1 MKDNIPPSAFD
12 FARTL
17 LVLRNYE
24 WIQSQAAQVNVT
36 IIPIKGIDLLT
47 SIYAEQLDRHVSD
60 IDLVCQNDADCL
72 LLAERLCE
80 EEYRQEFPF
89 SLRPE
94 VLASKHKVSLLSCS
108 TTKVNVDL
116 HTTFVTKK
124 FFSQTIGSF
133 NADAMA
139 RCSNGRMYPIDRW
152 LFLAQH
158 AAFHLFHNNKWTRDL
173 YLLLKDFS
181 TDQRAELLHQSTHYG
196 FHRILMASL
205 YHIWKAHPEMWKDAQ
220 EQMNPTRAEQ
230 RFIRFMQHFDRPFSR
245 HVGDRIVAAY
255 WEFAM
260 IDHRADRLKSWLRLM
275 FPSRGMLTNI
285 YKIKSPVAV
294 MLFYPLNLFISGFTS
309 LFFWILYACVGRM
322 K

>member
-1 MKDNIPPSAFD
+1 MKNSVPPLAFD

-24 WIQSQAAQVNVT
+24 WIQSQAAQAGVT

-72 LLAERLCE
+72 LLAERLCQ

-94 VLASKHKVSLLSCS
+94 ALASKHKVSLLSCS

-139 RCSNGRMYPIDRW
+139 RCNDGRMYPIDRW

-181 TDQRAELLHQSTHYG
+181 VDQRAELLHQSTHYG
-196 FHRILMASL
+196 FRRIVMASL

-220 EQMNPTRAEQ
+220 EQMNPTRADQ
-230 RFIRFMQHFDRPFSR
+230 RFLRFIHHFDRPFSR

-260 IDHRADRLKSWLRLM
+260 IDHRADQWKSWLRLI

-285 YKIKSPVAV
+285 YKIKSPAAV
-294 MLFYPLNLFISGFTS
+294 MLFYPLNLVISGFTS
-309 LFFWILYACVGRM
+309 LVFWIVYAYVGRM